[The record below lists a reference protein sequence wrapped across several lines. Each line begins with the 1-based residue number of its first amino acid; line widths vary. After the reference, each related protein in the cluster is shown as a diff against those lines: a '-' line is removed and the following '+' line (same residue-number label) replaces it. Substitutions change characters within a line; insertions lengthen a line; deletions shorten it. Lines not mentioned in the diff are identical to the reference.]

1 MQEFGGVTTWPMMCD
16 DESIVVQNRQWQ
28 FGSRV
33 AVCEQALHLVESR
46 EVTRYQHAKG
56 EASAEWKG
64 NESEAELIED
74 L

>member
-16 DESIVVQNRQWQ
+16 DESIVIQNRQWQ

-46 EVTRYQHAKG
+46 EVTRDQHAKG
-56 EASAEWKG
+56 EASASGRGTKVKQ
-64 NESEAELIED
+64 N
-74 L
+74 

>member
-16 DESIVVQNRQWQ
+16 DESIVMQNRQWQ

-46 EVTRYQHAKG
+46 DQHAKG
-56 EASAEWKG
+56 EASASGRGTKVKQ
-64 NESEAELIED
+64 N
-74 L
+74 